1 MLIGYARVSTEDQ
14 NLEMQLKALE
24 KVGCEKIFTDKI
36 SGTKF
41 MRDGLTECMSHL
53 RAGDVFVIWK
63 LDRLGRNTRELIDF
77 VNNLEKLCIQ
87 IKIITDNIDTTTP
100 TGKFFFTV
108 LAAFAQ
114 LERDLIAERSRAGLA
129 AARAQGRIGGRRKAL
144 NPDKLKA
151 AITLLKSGIH
161 VNEVARTL
169 KVSRAT
175 LYRHAKITTSKINE

>member
-14 NLEMQLKALE
+14 NLEMQIKALE
-24 KVGCEKIFTDKI
+24 RVGCEKIFTDKI

-41 MRDGLTECMSHL
+41 NRTGLTECMSHL
-53 RAGDVFVIWK
+53 RGGDVLVIWK

-77 VNNLEKLCIQ
+77 VNNLEKQDIQ

-129 AARAQGRIGGRRKAL
+129 AARAQGRVGGRRRRMT
-144 NPDKLKA
+144 DSKLEA
-151 AITLLKSGIH
+151 ARKLLRAGISPRI
-161 VNEVARTL
+161 VAKDL
-169 KVSRAT
+169 GVSLPT
-175 LYRHAKITTSKINE
+175 LYRWVPVSTISE